1 MWWWLALSVQEL
13 LGCDGA
19 GIMCALAASY
29 QVSYLGR
36 RWPAEELQIDLRGN
50 LGLVDPHG
58 ERPVAYIDIGEFKNG
73 GQYKA
78 AIPQMGRTLG
88 LLRWAVSTLYPP
100 ASGTCVGRLFA
111 TGITPQ
117 PDQMDKALRDW
128 GFSLYVH
135 NSI

>member
-1 MWWWLALSVQEL
+1 MQEL
-13 LGCDGA
+13 LGCNGA
-19 GIMCALAASY
+19 GILCALAASN
-29 QVSYLGR
+29 QVCYLER
-36 RWPAEELQIDLRGN
+36 WWPAEELQIDLRGN
-50 LGLVDPHG
+50 LEFFDPHG
-58 ERPVAYIDIGEFKNG
+58 ESPVAYINIGEFKSG

-88 LLRWAVSTLYPP
+88 LLRWAVSTLYPS
-100 ASGTCVGRLFA
+100 ASVTCVGRLFA

-135 NSI
+135 NII